1 MASTLPTVQAPLPKT
16 DQPTPAAPPTAVPPA
31 ASQTPLKSADER
43 KEILGRAI
51 HTQVAQGARVESQGD
66 YQAILVKGH
75 RPNHM
80 LHLVLT
86 IVTVGLWGFVWLGM
100 IAFGGEKRMSASV
113 DDWGNTNI
121 QNL

>member
-1 MASTLPTVQAPLPKT
+1 
-16 DQPTPAAPPTAVPPA
+16 
-31 ASQTPLKSADER
+31 
-43 KEILGRAI
+43 
-51 HTQVAQGARVESQGD
+51 
-66 YQAILVKGH
+66 VKGH
-75 RPNHM
+75 RTKHM

-100 IAFGGEKRMSASV
+100 IVFGGEKRMSASV